1 MQETSN
7 NGVERIAHLT
17 MMDKIQGTIEKLTND
32 DTRLNTAE
40 ITALQQSFY
49 NLQLGLVKCEFFL
62 TQCQNPD
69 VRHVLTELRDEFVKP
84 NLEKPTR
91 ILGKAQIPF
100 YNVDVNT
107 RMANYPKNST
117 QKFFTDEEIMLDT
130 VYSMQAVITGMQAG
144 ALLAIRGDVR
154 DYFLNA
160 RDAAFD
166 QWRKIGLVAYR
177 VVPQAL
183 PPTIS
188 GVNPK

>member
-1 MQETSN
+1 MT
-7 NGVERIAHLT
+7 I
-17 MMDKIQGTIEKLTND
+17 MDKIQGTFEKLTSD

-40 ITALQQSFY
+40 VTALQQSFY
-49 NLQLGLVKCEFFL
+49 NLQLGLVKIEFYL

-69 VRHVLTELRDEFVKP
+69 VRNVLTELRDEFVKP

-91 ILGKAQIPF
+91 IFGKAQVPF
-100 YNVDVNT
+100 HNVDIST
-107 RMANYPKNST
+107 RLANYPKTST
-117 QKFFTDEEIMLDT
+117 QRFFTDEEIMLDT

-144 ALLAIRGDVR
+144 ALIAVRGDVR

-166 QWRKIGLVAYR
+166 QWRKVGLVTYR
-177 VVPQAL
+177 LIPQVL

-188 GVNPK
+188 GVAVK